1 MHSYH
6 CLLIS
11 WGHLCKSGI
20 VALVC
25 VFMQATSAA
34 SERSFS
40 KAGLIVAAKRMVMT
54 PWNMDDLHLVGWR
67 MAESG
72 WTNQR
77 KEERTKHHRRKKR
90 KQRKKQQCEQGRA
103 S

>member
-1 MHSYH
+1 M
-6 CLLIS
+6 
-11 WGHLCKSGI
+11 SGI

-34 SERSFS
+34 SERSFL

-54 PWNMDDLHLVGWR
+54 LLNMDDPHLVGWR

-72 WTNQR
+72 WATQS
-77 KEERTKHHRRKKR
+77 KEKRANHPCRKKR
-90 KQRKKQQCEQGRA
+90 KQRKKQQREQDEA